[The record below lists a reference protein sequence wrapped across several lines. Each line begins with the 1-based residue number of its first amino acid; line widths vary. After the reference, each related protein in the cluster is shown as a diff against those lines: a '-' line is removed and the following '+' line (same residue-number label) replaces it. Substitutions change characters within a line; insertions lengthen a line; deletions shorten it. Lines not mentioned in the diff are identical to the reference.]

1 MGKKNTN
8 RMHRSLRE
16 QLAILDE
23 FIEKAYEGLVVVDS
37 DGCITKFK
45 YEKLL
50 GIKEKDVL
58 GKHITEVIENTRLH
72 KVLKTGKPEVGDLQV
87 INGHEMVTTRIPV
100 ERNGE
105 IIGAVGTVLFKD
117 VAQVKY
123 MADYIEN
130 MHHQVKKYK
139 RTIKHLNQAKYTFES
154 ILTQNPRMLF
164 LIDTA
169 KRAAETHS
177 TVCIQGTSGTG
188 KELFAHAIHNASNR
202 NYGPFVKINCAA
214 IPSTLMESELF
225 GYDGG
230 AFTGAVSTGKIGKF
244 ELASG
249 GTIFLD
255 EIGTMP
261 LEMQAKLL
269 RVLEEREFEHVGGND
284 KIEVDVRVIAATNE
298 DLRSLVREG
307 KFREDLYYRLD
318 VVSLKIPPLLARPE
332 DIPLLAQSMLQSFL
346 ASYPHGPS
354 AFSDGAMKLL
364 KMYDW
369 PGNVRELRNVV
380 ERSINMA
387 RSKVIYSKDLPHYIR
402 CLNTDRQFD
411 ERTKT
416 VGVGPESNALSSNAP
431 SSNAAYGQDVFMDFE
446 IGPSTQEKTPVSD
459 FYSAGSTTHALSKIS
474 NGELNLQHQV
484 ELLEQRV
491 IEEALRRCDGNK
503 TETAKLLGL
512 HRTSL
517 YKKMDKYGL

>member
-1 MGKKNTN
+1 
-8 RMHRSLRE
+8 
-16 QLAILDE
+16 
-23 FIEKAYEGLVVVDS
+23 
-37 DGCITKFK
+37 
-45 YEKLL
+45 
-50 GIKEKDVL
+50 
-58 GKHITEVIENTRLH
+58 
-72 KVLKTGKPEVGDLQV
+72 
-87 INGHEMVTTRIPV
+87 
-100 ERNGE
+100 
-105 IIGAVGTVLFKD
+105 
-117 VAQVKY
+117 
-123 MADYIEN
+123 
-130 MHHQVKKYK
+130 
-139 RTIKHLNQAKYTFES
+139 
-154 ILTQNPRMLF
+154 
-164 LIDTA
+164 
-169 KRAAETHS
+169 
-177 TVCIQGTSGTG
+177 
-188 KELFAHAIHNASNR
+188 
-202 NYGPFVKINCAA
+202 
-214 IPSTLMESELF
+214 MESELF

-298 DLRSLVREG
+298 DLRSLVSEG

-318 VVSLKIPPLLARPE
+318 VVSLKIPPLVARPG
-332 DIPLLAQSMLQSFL
+332 DIPLLAQNMLQNFL

-387 RSKVIYSKDLPHYIR
+387 RSRVIYSKDLPHYIR
-402 CLNTDRQFD
+402 SLNTDRQFD
-411 ERTKT
+411 EKTKT
-416 VGVGPESNALSSNAP
+416 VGTGLESNARSSIVHSSNAV
-431 SSNAAYGQDVFMDFE
+431 YGQDAFLDFE
-446 IGPSTQEKTPVSD
+446 NGSNFEEKIPVSD
-459 FYSAGSTTHALSKIS
+459 LHSLSSTTGDLSKIS
-474 NGELNLQHQV
+474 NGELNLQHQI

-503 TETAKLLGL
+503 TESAKLLGL

-517 YKKMDKYGL
+517 YKKLEKYAL